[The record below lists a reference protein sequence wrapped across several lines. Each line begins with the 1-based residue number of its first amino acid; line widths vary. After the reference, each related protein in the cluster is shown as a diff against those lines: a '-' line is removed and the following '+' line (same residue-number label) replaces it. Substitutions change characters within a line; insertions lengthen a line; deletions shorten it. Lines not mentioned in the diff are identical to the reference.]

1 MDERKPAALSALVID
16 EDWEQALE
24 QALAQIKDIAA
35 DVIFFFANIEFA
47 PYFPTMLRILRRATG
62 TPILIGCS
70 GQGIIGSDQELE
82 DLPAISL
89 LALKLPGAKL
99 QPVRLTQEIL
109 EASKGAQGL
118 REQLGIELDEVN
130 AWFMLAD
137 PFQMDCETLVEKFS
151 QAYPSLPMIGGLASG
166 DIEDR
171 ESYIFYNDDV
181 YEDGA
186 IGLAISGD
194 YTILPLVSQ
203 GCDPIGEAWTITKV
217 LDNGL
222 IEGISNRSAHRM
234 LIDTL
239 QTLSPELQRRAQRNL
254 LVGLA
259 ADEYQDAYERG
270 SFLVRQLFG
279 VDRRTGALAVGA
291 QARVGQTIQFQL
303 RDATSADLDLHEL
316 LLQAKIDLGDNQP
329 IAGLLCTCN
338 GRGIGMF
345 GVPDHDAGVI
355 ARELGQIPLSGLFC
369 NGEIGPVGQRVFLH
383 GFTASLGLIIKKD
396 PA

>member
-1 MDERKPAALSALVID
+1 MNERKPAALSALVID

-35 DVIFFFANIEFA
+35 DAIFLFVNIEFA
-47 PYFPTMLRILRRATG
+47 PYFPTMLRIIKRATG
-62 TPILIGCS
+62 TPVLIGCS

-89 LALKLPGAKL
+89 LALSLPGAHL
-99 QPVRLTQEIL
+99 RTVRLSQEML
-109 EASKGAQGL
+109 ETSQGPQDL
-118 REQLGIELDEVN
+118 RQQLAVPSSEVN
-130 AWFMLAD
+130 AWFVFAD
-137 PFQMDCETLVEKFS
+137 PFHMDCELMVEKFS
-151 QAYPSLPMIGGLASG
+151 QAYPGLPMIGGLASG

-171 ESYIFYNDDV
+171 ESYIFYNDEV
-181 YEDGA
+181 HEDGA
-186 IGLAISGD
+186 VALALGGD

-203 GCDPIGEAWTITKV
+203 GCDPIGETWTITSV

-222 IEGISNRSAHRM
+222 IDGISNRSAYRM
-234 LIDTL
+234 LMDTL
-239 QTLSPELQRRAQRNL
+239 HTLNPDIQRRAQRNL

-259 ADEYQDAYERG
+259 ADEYQDNYGRG
-270 SFLVRQLFG
+270 SFLVRQLYG
-279 VDRRTGALAVGA
+279 VDRRTGALAIGA
-291 QARVGQTIQFQL
+291 QSRVGQTIQFQL
-303 RDATSADLDLHEL
+303 RDAASADLDLHEL
-316 LLQAKIDLGDNQP
+316 LAQTKSNLGDNQP

-369 NGEIGPVGQRVFLH
+369 NGEIGPIGKRVFLH
-383 GFTASLGLIIKKD
+383 SLTASLALIIHKQ
-396 PA
+396 